1 MEANDSIHVAQQ
13 RRRDRLRILH
23 QQAYYSA
30 NQLPFSSQQEDVLIY
45 QRRDCLA
52 AHDEQELLDNE
63 NNNNNN
69 NDLCRQVPTVS
80 FNQVSDKQPYFGSH
94 SATDSCWG
102 QGPNTVPGVG
112 LPGDFHP
119 CNLDQQSPNC
129 GLVNPS
135 FNQNPL
141 QELVSSCDHLQS
153 SSPEGT
159 WSVDGGLLSSQ
170 DNLIRHFADG
180 VHYTHRGLA
189 LSLSS
194 LPSAQFAQ
202 GDFTF
207 LANDKVSRQGAQAA
221 SAHNRC
227 PGPLGP
233 FTGYATILRT
243 SRFLRP
249 AQVLLEE
256 LCCMARPVDTQTCEG
271 LGKILEQDRVSVEDD
286 AQLGSNPIAAGSLFG
301 SNGSNE
307 KIREGEG
314 AGGWT
319 YSCLPNNFQKKAKL
333 LCMQDEVCKRY
344 KQYQQQMQMVVSS
357 FESVAGLSAATP
369 YISLALKMVS
379 KNFRCLKNS
388 ITDQLKDIR
397 GAIGEVPSSP
407 SAGTSSGKVGAS
419 SSMIKFFDQ
428 SFQKQN
434 NVGLLQGQHVW
445 RPQRG
450 LPERAVSILRA
461 WLFDHF
467 LHPYPTDTDKHML
480 AAQTGLT
487 RNQVS
492 NWFINARVRVW
503 KPMVEEIHMLETKGN
518 SNMCTEDKTATAT
531 VCGQPND
538 TAGQCSNTI
547 RRSSCSSLDPTEK
560 RSRMN
565 YYHVPN
571 SDAINGSLMGFVP
584 PSNGVEMAGLGPVS
598 LTLGLRQSAENG
610 HQMHYG
616 SRVLRDFVG

>member
-1 MEANDSIHVAQQ
+1 METNNLIHVAQQ

-23 QQAYYSA
+23 QQAY
-30 NQLPFSSQQEDVLIY
+30 NEQEVENVLNY
-45 QRRDCLA
+45 QHSGFRDFAQRRDCLA
-52 AHDEQELLDNE
+52 AHQQDLD

-69 NDLCRQVPTVS
+69 LCRQVPAVN
-80 FNQVSDKQPYFGSH
+80 FNQVSD
-94 SATDSCWG
+94 TCWS
-102 QGPNTVPGVG
+102 QDPSILSGPG
-112 LPGDFHP
+112 LPSPIHGDF
-119 CNLDQQSPNC
+119 NLDSQSHNC
-129 GLVNPS
+129 GLTAAS
-135 FNQNPL
+135 FYQNPL
-141 QELVSSCDHLQS
+141 QELVSSCDLQS
-153 SSPEGT
+153 SRP
-159 WSVDGGLLSSQ
+159 DGLLSGP
-170 DNLIRHFADG
+170 DNLIHHFADG
-180 VHYTHRGLA
+180 VHYTQQGLA

-194 LPSAQFAQ
+194 LPSFKAQFDQ
-202 GDFTF
+202 GDLTF
-207 LANDKVSRQGAQAA
+207 SGSDKFSGSARQSAQALIG
-221 SAHNRC
+221 NRC

-256 LCCMARPVDTQTCEG
+256 LCCMARPVNTQICEG
-271 LGKILEQDRVSVEDD
+271 IGKILEQDRVFVEDD
-286 AQLGSNPIAAGSLFG
+286 DDRRPGSNPLAAGSLFG
-301 SNGSNE
+301 FNGSNE
-307 KIREGEG
+307 
-314 AGGWT
+314 
-319 YSCLPNNFQKKAKL
+319 NNFQKKAKL

-388 ITDQLKDIR
+388 ITEQLKDIR
-397 GAIGEVPSSP
+397 GAIGEDPSSSP
-407 SAGTSSGKVGAS
+407 SAGISSGKVGAS

-434 NVGLLQGQHVW
+434 NVGLLQGPHVW

-518 SNMCTEDKTATAT
+518 SDMCTDNKTATTT
-531 VCGQPND
+531 VCGQPNE
-538 TAGQCSNTI
+538 TTGQCSNTI
-547 RRSSCSSLDPTEK
+547 RRSSCSNLDPTEK

-571 SDAINGSLMGFVP
+571 SDGINGSLMGFLP
-584 PSNGVEMAGLGPVS
+584 PLNGVETGGLGPVS